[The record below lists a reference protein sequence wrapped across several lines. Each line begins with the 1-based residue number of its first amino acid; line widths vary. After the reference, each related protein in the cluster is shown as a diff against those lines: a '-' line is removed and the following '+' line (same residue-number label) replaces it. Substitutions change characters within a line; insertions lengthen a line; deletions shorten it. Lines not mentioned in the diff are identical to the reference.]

1 MQVGSVIKYYGVIGI
16 VTKIADAVRFPNNT
30 PCSEAHVLF
39 ASGHKQ
45 TFDTDEPRLEVLC
58 K

>member
-16 VTKIADAVRFPNNT
+16 VTKIVDAVRFPNNT
-30 PCSEAHVLF
+30 TCKEAYVLF
-39 ASGHKQ
+39 ASGHRQ
-45 TFDTDEPRLEVLC
+45 IFDMDEPRLEVLC

>member
-1 MQVGSVIKYYGVIGI
+1 MQVGSVIKYYGSIGI
-16 VTKIADAVRFPNNT
+16 VTKIVDAVRFPNNA

-39 ASGHKQ
+39 ASGHEQ
-45 TFDTDEPRLEVLC
+45 AFDTELPQLEVVC